1 MAQAHPPVA
10 AALAWLHGGTTG
22 ASLEQLGQEAM
33 VHGK

>member
-1 MAQAHPPVA
+1 V
-10 AALAWLHGGTTG
+10 LAWLHGGTTG